1 MNNPKP
7 VNVVS
12 LKDDKRKITIFFDEN
27 KKILVHTEDY
37 EEVDETLTEY
47 SIESFIKMKKLIDLM
62 FNELVG
68 TSADFRKEVLS
79 LVKNDKSELKIRKV

>member
-47 SIESFIKMKKLIDLM
+47 SIESFIKMKKLTDLM
-62 FNELVG
+62 FNELVD
-68 TSADFRKEVLS
+68 TSSDFRKEVLS